1 MSQARF
7 NTGLGIRRALD
18 VVDVRVHPSR
28 AKRLVGTRREELEV
42 KLADLQKNYAELYT
56 EILEAA
62 QVHRRLC
69 APRNVRFGNF
79 EIASEIFA
87 VRHLP
92 GDFFTVEEKSDGV
105 ILALGDICG
114 KGLAAGM
121 WTTHLVGLVGAR
133 VATASKPEAI
143 VAGVNRDLCLL
154 KSFMPLASLFL
165 AKLDPITGIV
175 KYCSAGH
182 PPAFL
187 LRANGELEMLSE
199 GGPLLGVVPAAP
211 YLCGS
216 VELGVGDVLMVYS
229 DGITESLNRAGE
241 EFGYSRLEAQLR
253 SAQAS
258 GTSNA
263 MLEAQQRDAQAAD
276 ANAVLF
282 SVLGAVQD
290 FAATCPV
297 VDDMSLAIV
306 RRDS

>member
-7 NTGLGIRRALD
+7 NTGLGTRRA
-18 VVDVRVHPSR
+18 VDVRVHPPRPKVSGK
-28 AKRLVGTRREELEV
+28 ARRQELEV
-42 KLADLQKNYAELYT
+42 KLAALEKDYAELHT
-56 EILEAA
+56 EIVEAA

-69 APRNVRFGNF
+69 APRLVRHGDF

-92 GDFFTVEEKSDGV
+92 GDFFMVEEKSDGV

-133 VATASKPEAI
+133 VATTSKPEAI

-165 AKLDPITGIV
+165 AKWDPITGFV

-182 PPAFL
+182 PPAVL
-187 LRANGELEMLSE
+187 LRANGELELLSE
-199 GGPLLGVVPAAP
+199 GGMLLGVLPATP
-211 YLCGS
+211 YVSGS
-216 VELGVGDVLMVYS
+216 FQLGAGDVLMIYS
-229 DGITESLNRAGE
+229 DGITESLNCAGE
-241 EFGYSRLEAQLR
+241 EFGYARLEAQLR
-253 SAQAS
+253 RAQA
-258 GTSNA
+258 GA
-263 MLEAQQRDAQAAD
+263 GDAGPQAGAAD
-276 ANAVLF
+276 AVLF

-290 FAATCPV
+290 FAAACPL

-306 RRDS
+306 RRDSF